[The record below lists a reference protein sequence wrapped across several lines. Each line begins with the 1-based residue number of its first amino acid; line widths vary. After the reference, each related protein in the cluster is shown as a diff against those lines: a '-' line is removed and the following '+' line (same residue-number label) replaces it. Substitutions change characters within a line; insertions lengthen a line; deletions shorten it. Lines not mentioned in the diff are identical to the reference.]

1 MEFKNIILQKANNIA
16 TIKLNRPKTFNALD
30 SGLLYDLAGV
40 SEICLNDEDI
50 KAVIITGEGKAF
62 SAGGDLSA
70 FNKAALESGLADVF
84 EQLLPALNAA
94 IMNIRKMQK
103 PIIAVINGA
112 IGGAGMSIA
121 AACDLRICASSAKF
135 RQGYTGV
142 GLTGDGG
149 WSLTVPLLVGFG
161 KASEL
166 FLLNPV
172 FDAGQALEWGFVNKV
187 VEDADLEQVS
197 IEMATKLANGPARAF
212 AIAKGNLNHAML
224 GLLEQHLELE
234 GSGMIKA
241 AKTSD
246 SHEGIRAFL
255 EKRTPEFIGK

>member
-1 MEFKNIILQKANNIA
+1 MEFKNIILQKSDNIA
-16 TIKLNRPKTFNALD
+16 TIKLNRPKTFNSLD
-30 SGLLYDLAGV
+30 GGLLHDLAEV
-40 SEICLNDEDI
+40 SKICLDDEDI
-50 KAVIITGEGKAF
+50 RAVIITGEGKAF
-62 SAGGDLSA
+62 CAGGDLSV
-70 FNKAALESGLADVF
+70 FKDHLKTDLSALFSQVIND
-84 EQLLPALNAA
+84 LNAA
-94 IMNIRKMQK
+94 IMNIRKMPK
-103 PIIAVINGA
+103 PVIAAINGA
-112 IGGAGMSIA
+112 VGGAGMSIA

-166 FLLNPV
+166 LLLNPV

-187 VEDADLEQVS
+187 VEDTELEKES
-197 IEMATKLANGPARAF
+197 LEIAKKLASGPTKTF
-212 AIAKGNLNHAML
+212 AIAKANLNHAML
-224 GLLEQHLELE
+224 GLLERHLELE

-255 EKRTPEFIGK
+255 EKRSPEFIGE

>member
-70 FNKAALESGLADVF
+70 FNKAAQESGLADIF
-84 EQLLPALNAA
+84 EQVLPALNAA
-94 IMNIRKMQK
+94 IMNIRKMTK
-103 PIIAVINGA
+103 PVIAVINGA
-112 IGGAGMSIA
+112 VGGAGMSIA
-121 AACDLRICASSAKF
+121 AACDLRICASSVKF
-135 RQGYTGV
+135 RQGYTGI

-149 WSLTVPLLVGFG
+149 WSLMVPLLVGFG

-166 FLLNPV
+166 LLLNPV
-172 FDAGQALEWGFVNKV
+172 FDARQALEWGFVNRV
-187 VEDADLEQVS
+187 VEDTELEKES
-197 IEMATKLANGPARAF
+197 LEIATNLASGPTRAF
-212 AIAKGNLNHAML
+212 AIAKANINHAML
-224 GLLEQHLELE
+224 GLLERQLDLES
-234 GSGMIKA
+234 SGMIKA
-241 AKTSD
+241 AKTDD

-255 EKRTPEFIGK
+255 EKRSPKFTGE